1 MNNNSSN
8 YATAFEASLHQNG
21 SGGGGTGDTSTTS
34 QFSTPN
40 FPVMSKIFPQH
51 NLPETSS
58 MTTST
63 SIPTTTSTDLTRIGK
78 QNICKNT
85 RISRWVEGF
94 DEFAPVL
101 RLFELKR
108 LTSKPTFWSLSI
120 KKLDSIGN
128 SLSTNRYYNQYIFK
142 AYTYSYTAISLHSPY
157 IPLKSLRP
165 S

>member
-1 MNNNSSN
+1 MNNNSSNYATSFEISFFCFILGHNNVNETLMNNNSSN

-21 SGGGGTGDTSTTS
+21 SGGDTSTTS

-85 RISRWVEGF
+85 RISR
-94 DEFAPVL
+94 
-101 RLFELKR
+101 
-108 LTSKPTFWSLSI
+108 
-120 KKLDSIGN
+120 
-128 SLSTNRYYNQYIFK
+128 
-142 AYTYSYTAISLHSPY
+142 
-157 IPLKSLRP
+157 
-165 S
+165 

>member
-21 SGGGGTGDTSTTS
+21 SGGSGGAGDTSTTS

-85 RISRWVEGF
+85 RISR
-94 DEFAPVL
+94 
-101 RLFELKR
+101 
-108 LTSKPTFWSLSI
+108 
-120 KKLDSIGN
+120 
-128 SLSTNRYYNQYIFK
+128 
-142 AYTYSYTAISLHSPY
+142 
-157 IPLKSLRP
+157 
-165 S
+165 

>member
-21 SGGGGTGDTSTTS
+21 SGGGGAGDTSTTS

-85 RISRWVEGF
+85 RRSRRVE
-94 DEFAPVL
+94 VL
-101 RLFELKR
+101 
-108 LTSKPTFWSLSI
+108 I
-120 KKLDSIGN
+120 
-128 SLSTNRYYNQYIFK
+128 
-142 AYTYSYTAISLHSPY
+142 
-157 IPLKSLRP
+157 
-165 S
+165 

>member
-1 MNNNSSN
+1 MNNNSLNYATTFELSTFCFFLGHNIINETLMNNNSSN

-21 SGGGGTGDTSTTS
+21 SGGGGAGDTSTTS

-85 RISRWVEGF
+85 HISR
-94 DEFAPVL
+94 
-101 RLFELKR
+101 
-108 LTSKPTFWSLSI
+108 
-120 KKLDSIGN
+120 
-128 SLSTNRYYNQYIFK
+128 
-142 AYTYSYTAISLHSPY
+142 
-157 IPLKSLRP
+157 
-165 S
+165 

>member
-1 MNNNSSN
+1 MQHVCLKEKYIHINDATVFEISLFFCFVLGHNNVNETLMNNNSSN

-21 SGGGGTGDTSTTS
+21 SGGGGAGDTSTTS

-85 RISRWVEGF
+85 RISR
-94 DEFAPVL
+94 
-101 RLFELKR
+101 
-108 LTSKPTFWSLSI
+108 
-120 KKLDSIGN
+120 
-128 SLSTNRYYNQYIFK
+128 
-142 AYTYSYTAISLHSPY
+142 
-157 IPLKSLRP
+157 
-165 S
+165 

>member
-1 MNNNSSN
+1 MQHVCLKEKYIHINDATVFEISPFFCFVLGHNNVNETLMNNNSSN

-21 SGGGGTGDTSTTS
+21 SGGGGAGDTSTTS
-34 QFSTPN
+34 QFSAPN

-85 RISRWVEGF
+85 HISR
-94 DEFAPVL
+94 
-101 RLFELKR
+101 
-108 LTSKPTFWSLSI
+108 
-120 KKLDSIGN
+120 
-128 SLSTNRYYNQYIFK
+128 
-142 AYTYSYTAISLHSPY
+142 
-157 IPLKSLRP
+157 
-165 S
+165 

>member
-1 MNNNSSN
+1 MNNNSSNYATAFEISFFCFVLGHNNVNETLKNNNSSNYATSFEISFFCFILGHNNVNETLMNNNSSN

-21 SGGGGTGDTSTTS
+21 SGGGGAGDTSTTS

-85 RISRWVEGF
+85 RISR
-94 DEFAPVL
+94 
-101 RLFELKR
+101 
-108 LTSKPTFWSLSI
+108 
-120 KKLDSIGN
+120 
-128 SLSTNRYYNQYIFK
+128 
-142 AYTYSYTAISLHSPY
+142 
-157 IPLKSLRP
+157 
-165 S
+165 

>member
-1 MNNNSSN
+1 MSLMNNNSLNYATVFELSTFCFFLGHNNVNETLMNNNSSN

-21 SGGGGTGDTSTTS
+21 SGGGGAGDTSTTS

-85 RISRWVEGF
+85 RIS
-94 DEFAPVL
+94 
-101 RLFELKR
+101 K
-108 LTSKPTFWSLSI
+108 
-120 KKLDSIGN
+120 
-128 SLSTNRYYNQYIFK
+128 
-142 AYTYSYTAISLHSPY
+142 
-157 IPLKSLRP
+157 
-165 S
+165 